1 MPADASDRLKITVA
15 ASFLV
20 VASLFYLLAPPPRPA
35 RAEAGVYSVFTGQV
49 SVTSSSTM
57 VVAARPGRFDV
68 NIEETTSGANLF
80 CGSPAAGHGAVTLTN
95 GHLLPAGLGSNMTL
109 HTAAEVDCISV
120 GATVVVSYAE
130 DF

>member
-1 MPADASDRLKITVA
+1 MPRRLELAIVP
-15 ASFLV
+15 SFLIA
-20 VASLFYLLAPPPRPA
+20 VAVLYMLVPPPRPA
-35 RAEAGVYSVFTGQV
+35 RAEAGVFSVFTGQI

-68 NIEETTSGANLF
+68 NIEETTAGANLF